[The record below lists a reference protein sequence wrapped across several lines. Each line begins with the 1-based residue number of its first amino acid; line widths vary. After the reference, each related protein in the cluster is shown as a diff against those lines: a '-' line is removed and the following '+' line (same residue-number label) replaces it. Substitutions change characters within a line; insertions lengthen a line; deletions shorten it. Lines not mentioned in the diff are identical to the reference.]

1 MECKKAAENA
11 GKKNVKGSQRGASV
25 RLTREDWVRMAY
37 KMLSENGAR
46 SLNVEALA
54 KRLGVTKGSFY
65 WHFKDR
71 AELLEGVL
79 GRWHVQLVIERTEA
93 SGGSPT
99 DRLRYMLNIVMNA
112 RRPGRGGSLELAMR
126 SWARRDPRVAEVVES
141 VDRRRLEYTAGLFRE
156 CGYGQMEAEARAM
169 LLFSYVFSQGI
180 LSFGNDRVL
189 DNGIHRLC
197 CRLIE
202 GESDRLAAE

>member
-1 MECKKAAENA
+1 MERKKAAENA
-11 GKKNVKGSQRGASV
+11 GKNNMGGRRGASA
-25 RLTREDWVRMAY
+25 RLSREDWVRMAY

-141 VDRRRLEYTAGLFRE
+141 VDIRRLEYTAGLFKE
-156 CGYGQMEAEARAM
+156 CGYSDAEAEARAM
-169 LLFSYVFSQGI
+169 LLFSYIFSQGI
-180 LSFGNDRVL
+180 LSFGNNRVL
-189 DNGIHRLC
+189 DESLHTAC

-202 GESDRLAAE
+202 GELERMAAE